1 MRLRHPCS
9 LPLLVWQSE
18 IAIDNRDRIR
28 PNRLNPIMLLWQSQW
43 NWRFDRIIGN
53 TGVGYLLEIGR
64 DGGLSVLIDYVYFR
78 LYFI

>member
-1 MRLRHPCS
+1 MRLRHPCY

-43 NWRFDRIIGN
+43 DWRFDRIIRN

-64 DGGLSVLIDYVYFR
+64 DGGLSVFNKLCVF
-78 LYFI
+78 